1 MEIRNIQDIDNREY
15 RSQIREITAIT
26 NDPNVVAGTTVDNCL
41 NEVFILLKNGD
52 YDHFVADPSDINA
65 RTEETTD
72 FLRLLENWGNQT
84 GVTLSAPYFTQLSL
98 GTQNKDKK
106 RAIKEIRAD
115 YRDYLKSNS
124 SDDEYDDED
133 AKKPLSL
140 GKKAAIAA
148 GTVGLATAIGVGG
161 VAGYNH
167 FKNRDDASIEVQA
180 DEAQGFDLNLE
191 GKDFAY
197 YENDANIPASLQKDF
212 ALRNSDSPY
221 NFLTSFNST
230 STVDGQT
237 YKTGYTYRQLLYAD
251 IFFNGNS
258 YSNDELLTIL
268 GNYDIMADQYDENGE
283 LKISF
288 KNEIDG
294 FLYSTVATAMDTPTK
309 LTQVFNLIKDDDARA
324 KALESVPLMENL
336 MTAIKNDSGVKD
348 AKKAYE
354 KWLTDSF
361 LEDVTETTTGDR
373 KYQAVDLSANQA
385 LQFVVNS
392 EIAAINLTSNP
403 INEDIAEILVS
414 GQNGNQSMTNSAN
427 EALYGRLEN
436 FDEYRKQMI
445 NEDQSTDDLNE
456 YKALLLADKSEK
468 EKQKMIE
475 QNPGINFSKE
485 QSEYDQLTE
494 KTCDVDQIIRIMSDQ
509 LKTLGKEPTRD
520 EQDQYLGAIINYY
533 LEKQIGDTKSYSSGS
548 GSGGKKTTTQT
559 VIDDTKGTPQE
570 KREQAIAASSEPLV
584 DAAELAENIRKD
596 ILGSVVT
603 PEDEAETTKKA
614 QANANEQ
621 AKLDSAAWYKIY
633 NEAYAWYSV
642 YGEKNGE
649 APNAYLYAN
658 SNKKIGDSTGSKET
672 TEAYAWQQG
681 KLGGLEY
688 YYNNHKEEAI
698 TGGEVQIDEDLKEDN
713 IDIDNIGTDK
723 GDSNGQTIEDI
734 INQGNS
740 ENPNKDNTVPSG
752 DPGQSVIPPSPD
764 DLNDKENTTSN
775 PDTSEEQETIT
786 PPTEVQPEEPQ
797 LPDNAPDGWHGFEDD
812 SVTDGMT
819 QRPDGSFGGET
830 QIDSAVQ
837 ESINAQPAPEVP
849 SEAPSEAPSNAV
861 TEATPET
868 STITPEAPV
877 VEEAPTVAET
887 APSTTV
893 DQAIDAVVEETA
905 QQIYEE
911 QTMGGE
917 AIIYEGLEDYI
928 SNLGEEE
935 VITPEETEAVKSMK

>member
-1 MEIRNIQDIDNREY
+1 MEIKKFSDIDNREY
-15 RSQIREITAIT
+15 RSQIAEVYALT
-26 NDPNVVAGTTVDNCL
+26 NDKNKVPGTTTANCL
-41 NEVFILLKNGD
+41 NEVFIILKDGSW
-52 YDHFVADPSDINA
+52 DHFVANSKDINA

-72 FLRLLENWGNQT
+72 FLRLLENWSNQT
-84 GVTLSAPYFTQLSL
+84 GVTLSEPYFRQLQL
-98 GTQNKDKK
+98 GTQNKEKQRLIQELQDDYQDFLSQDSEDYEDDSKK
-106 RAIKEIRAD
+106 QPW
-115 YRDYLKSNS
+115 S
-124 SDDEYDDED
+124 
-133 AKKPLSL
+133 AKK
-140 GKKAAIAA
+140 KVFA
-148 GTVGLATAIGVGG
+148 GTLGALGLATAIGGG
-161 VAGYNH
+161 VSAYNH
-167 FKNRDDASIEVQA
+167 FKNNDDSKI
-180 DEAQGFDLNLE
+180 EAQTDVIQGLDLNLE

-221 NFLTSFNST
+221 NFLNSFNST

-237 YKTGYTYRQLLYAD
+237 YKTGYTYRQLFYAD
-251 IFFNGNS
+251 LFFNGNS

-268 GNYDIMADQYDENGE
+268 GDFDIMADQYDENGE

-288 KNEIDG
+288 KNELDG
-294 FLYSTVATAMDTPTK
+294 FLYSTIATTLDTPSK
-309 LTQVFNLIKDDDARA
+309 LTQVFSLIKDEDAKA
-324 KALESVPLMENL
+324 KALESVPLVENL
-336 MTAIKNDSGVKD
+336 INAIKNDSGVKD
-348 AKKAYE
+348 AKAAYE

-373 KYQAVDLSANQA
+373 RYNAVDLSANQA
-385 LQFVVNS
+385 LQFVVNA
-392 EIAAINLTSNP
+392 EIAAINLTSNT
-403 INEDIAEILVS
+403 INPDIAEILVS
-414 GQNGNQSMTNSAN
+414 GQNDNQSMTNSAN
-427 EALYGRLEN
+427 EALFGRLEN
-436 FDEYRKQMI
+436 FGEYREQMV

-475 QNPGINFSKE
+475 QNPGISFSTE
-485 QSEYDQLTE
+485 QSKYDQLTD

-520 EQDQYLGAIINYY
+520 EQDQYLGALVNYY
-533 LEKQIGDTKSYSSGS
+533 LEKQMDGAKSYSSGS
-548 GSGGKKTTTQT
+548 GSSGKKTTTQT
-559 VIDDTKGTPQE
+559 VIDDTKGTPQQ
-570 KREQAIAASSEPLV
+570 KREQAIAATSEEQV
-584 DAAELAENIRKD
+584 KQAELEENLRKG

-614 QANANEQ
+614 QENANEQ

>member
-52 YDHFVADPSDINA
+52 YDHFVADPNDINA

-237 YKTGYTYRQLLYAD
+237 YKTGYTYRQLFYAD

-268 GNYDIMADQYDENGE
+268 GNYDIMADQFDENNE

-294 FLYSTVATAMDTPTK
+294 FLYSTIATAMDTPTK

-336 MTAIKNDSGVKD
+336 MTAIKNDSGVKE
-348 AKKAYE
+348 AKTAYE

-361 LEDVTETTTGDR
+361 LEDTTETTTGER

-403 INEDIAEILVS
+403 INDDIAEILVS

-436 FDEYRKQMI
+436 FAEYRKQMI
-445 NEDQSTDDLNE
+445 DEDQSTDDLNE

-468 EKQKMIE
+468 EKQKIIE
-475 QNPGINFSKE
+475 QNPSISFSAE
-485 QSEYDQLTE
+485 QSGYDQLTE

-713 IDIDNIGTDK
+713 IDIDNIGTNK

-849 SEAPSEAPSNAV
+849 SEAPSNAV
-861 TEATPET
+861 TESTPET

>member
-15 RSQIREITAIT
+15 RSQIDEITAIT

-52 YDHFVADPSDINA
+52 YDHFVANPNDINA

-98 GTQNKDKK
+98 GTQNKEKK

-124 SDDEYDDED
+124 SDDEYDNED
-133 AKKPLSL
+133 DKKPLSL

-167 FKNRDDASIEVQA
+167 FKNRDDASIEVQT

-197 YENDANIPASLQKDF
+197 YENDANIPASLQKDY
-212 ALRNSDSPY
+212 ALKSSDSLY
-221 NFLTSFNST
+221 NFLSSFNST

-251 IFFNGNS
+251 IFFNGNY

-268 GNYDIMADQYDENGE
+268 GNFDIMEDQYDENGE

-288 KNEIDG
+288 NNEKNG
-294 FLYSTVATAMDTPTK
+294 FEYATVATAMDTPSK
-309 LTQVFNLIKDDDARA
+309 LTQVFNLIKDDEAKA

-336 MTAIKNDSGVKD
+336 MTAIKNDGNVKE
-348 AKKAYE
+348 AKEAYE

-361 LEDVTETTTGDR
+361 LEDNTNSTTGER
-373 KYQAVDLSANQA
+373 RYNAVDLSANQA
-385 LQFVVNS
+385 LQFVVNA
-392 EIAAINLTSNP
+392 EIAAINLTSNT
-403 INEDIAEILVS
+403 INDDIAEILVS

-427 EALYGRLEN
+427 EALFGRLEN
-436 FDEYRKQMI
+436 FNAYREQMI

-468 EKQKMIE
+468 EKQKMME
-475 QNPGINFSKE
+475 QNPGISLTAE
-485 QSEYDQLTE
+485 ESDYDQLTE
-494 KTCDVDQIIRIMSDQ
+494 KTCDVDQIIRIMSEQ

-520 EQDQYLGAIINYY
+520 EQDDYLGAIITYY
-533 LEKQIGDTKSYSSGS
+533 LEKQMADTSSYSTGS
-548 GSGGKKTTTQT
+548 GSSGQRTSNSQT

-570 KREQAIAASSEPLV
+570 KRNQAVVASSELLV
-584 DAAELAENIRKD
+584 DQAELAENIRKD

-849 SEAPSEAPSNAV
+849 SEAP
-861 TEATPET
+861 
-868 STITPEAPV
+868 V